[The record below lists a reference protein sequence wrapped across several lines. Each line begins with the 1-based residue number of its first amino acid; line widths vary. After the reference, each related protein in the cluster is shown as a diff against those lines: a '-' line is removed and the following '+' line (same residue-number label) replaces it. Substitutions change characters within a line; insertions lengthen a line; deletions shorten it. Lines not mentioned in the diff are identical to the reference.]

1 MKQLLM
7 TIIVTIICCTTVLT
21 NGIHEQQQEIQAE
34 IISEP
39 KEETIENPAIQPEE
53 SAEIL
58 MEVSWYTAND
68 FSMDGNG
75 ITASGTQAVAGRTI
89 AASADYPLG
98 TQMVINGQTYVVED
112 RGGYITGNRLDVF
125 EDSVETAVNNGRQMI
140 SVVVIR
146 RD

>member
-7 TIIVTIICCTTVLT
+7 TIIVIIICCTTVLT
-21 NGIHEQQQEIQAE
+21 NGTHEQQQEKTNE
-34 IISEP
+34 TIS
-39 KEETIENPAIQPEE
+39 ETIEHPAVQPEE

-68 FSMDGNG
+68 FSMDGHG

-98 TQMVINGQTYVVED
+98 TQMIIEGRTYVVED

-125 EDSVETAVNNGRQMI
+125 EDSRETALNNGRQWLL
-140 SVVVIR
+140 VKVIR
-146 RD
+146 TKEES